1 MAVTPVRIS
10 SLRITDVWP
19 TATPATSVMAFSGP
33 VGITPTLIPSSR
45 ALGRTVC
52 AVRIAE
58 NKTNTKRILM
68 IVDYTCRQVVGSDYI
83 GGLAGRTA
91 FRKRPTTL
99 KRFMRATFGENS
111 QLGCVVLALCTI
123 AVGVFGGFWI
133 LH

>member
-10 SLRITDVWP
+10 SPRITDVWP

-52 AVRIAE
+52 AVRISE
-58 NKTNTKRILM
+58 NKTNTKRIRM
-68 IVDYTCRQVVGSDYI
+68 IVDYTCRQVVVSGHI
-83 GGLAGRTA
+83 GGLVDRRGC
-91 FRKRPTTL
+91 RKRATTL

-111 QLGCVVLALCTI
+111 QFGYVVLALCSLLW
-123 AVGVFGGFWI
+123 AS
-133 LH
+133 